1 MPPKRRAAT
10 AAKAK
15 TAATPAKRK
24 APAAKSGS
32 SIDLFC
38 YPIIFSLH
46 L

>member
-24 APAAKSGS
+24 APATKSGL
-32 SIDLFC
+32 SIYLFC
-38 YPIIFSLH
+38 YPIIFYLH